1 MIKKISLLRLL
12 KGSIKMNIPVKN
24 SQDICSC
31 SACGKQQ
38 ERFLFVIENDKYICV
53 HCWLSNANKY
63 IANERTENR
72 VNQMIDD
79 CANAYRK
86 NYFSSNT

>member
-1 MIKKISLLRLL
+1 MLKLL
-12 KGSIKMNIPVKN
+12 KGLIKMSIHVPN

-38 ERFLFVIENDKYICV
+38 ERYLFVIENDKYVCV

-63 IANERTENR
+63 IANEQVEDR
-72 VNQMIDD
+72 VSE
-79 CANAYRK
+79 YRNK
-86 NYFSSNT
+86 YFSSNT

>member
-1 MIKKISLLRLL
+1 M
-12 KGSIKMNIPVKN
+12 SIHVPN

-38 ERFLFVIENDKYICV
+38 ERYLFVIEDDKYICV

-63 IANERTENR
+63 LVNEKVEHR
-72 VNQMIDD
+72 VNEEQSLYG
-79 CANAYRK
+79 CLYRNK
-86 NYFSSNT
+86 YFSSN

>member
-1 MIKKISLLRLL
+1 MKTMILLLNHKRET
-12 KGSIKMNIPVKN
+12 IKMSIHIPN

-38 ERFLFVIENDKYICV
+38 ERYLFVIENDKYVCV

-63 IANERTENR
+63 IANEQVEDR
-72 VNQMIDD
+72 VSE
-79 CANAYRK
+79 YRNK
-86 NYFSSNT
+86 YFSSNT

>member
-1 MIKKISLLRLL
+1 MQTSNPR
-12 KGSIKMNIPVKN
+12 ST
-24 SQDICSC
+24 DICSC

-63 IANERTENR
+63 IANESTENR
-72 VNQMIDD
+72 VNELERV
-79 CANAYRK
+79 YRNK
-86 NYFSSNT
+86 YFSSNT